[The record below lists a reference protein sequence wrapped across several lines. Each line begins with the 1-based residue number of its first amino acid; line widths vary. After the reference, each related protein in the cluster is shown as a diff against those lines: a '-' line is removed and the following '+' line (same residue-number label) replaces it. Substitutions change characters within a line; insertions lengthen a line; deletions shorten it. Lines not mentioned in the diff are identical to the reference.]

1 MLYIIQTVVELD
13 SMLATRRSLAC
24 DCGESATR
32 SGFNLETT
40 KGERMKIKEKEM
52 KISQTYRAALIA
64 AHTIDSAP
72 QKPKSP
78 SGVMQRLG
86 LAFLACTLG
95 IGASSFASAGET
107 RDETAVRALG
117 DTFAN
122 AFVQKNAELRASIFA
137 EDGTFVTPQGDFL
150 QGRVAMVKDFGPEAQ
165 QAVNGTTHAA
175 LSHYRSLFIDPQ
187 VPSVDALLT
196 IRTLNGPDGTIIP
209 VIPINFFFVAVR
221 HADRWLIEDDRTHFA
236 AAPPSNM
243 TK

>member
-1 MLYIIQTVVELD
+1 VELD
-13 SMLATRRSLAC
+13 SMVATRRSLAC
-24 DCGESATR
+24 DCRSSVTN

-72 QKPKSP
+72 QKPKAA

-86 LAFLACTLG
+86 LAFLACTLV
-95 IGASSFASAGET
+95 IGASGFASAGET

-122 AFVQKNAELRASIFA
+122 AFVRKNAELRASIFA

-165 QAVNGTTHAA
+165 QAVNGTTQAA
-175 LSHYRSLFIDPQ
+175 FSNYRVRFIKPD
-187 VPSVDALLT
+187 VAVVDALLT
-196 IRTLNGPDGTIIP
+196 VRNVNGPDGTIIP

-221 HADRWLIEDDRTHFA
+221 HGDRWLIQDGRAHFA
-236 AAPPSNM
+236 AAPPSGM
-243 TK
+243 TSRN